1 MKIPNNL
8 AEYRRKLNISRNEL
22 AGRTNLSPTYLYYLE
37 KGIKEPSWHTADKI
51 AAALGVPL
59 EEIFPQFASR
69 KSPLPTKVAQ
79 R

>member
-22 AGRTNLSPTYLYYLE
+22 AGRTNLSPTYFYYLE

-51 AAALGVPL
+51 AAALGVSP
-59 EEIFPQFASR
+59 EEIFPQFANR